1 MLDKYQ
7 GLKLLAAHGGG
18 YLPTYIGRS
27 DHAWSVR
34 SDAHSCKELPSSYLK
49 KITFDSLVYNPV
61 ALRNLV
67 EMVGEDNVTIGTDYP
82 FDMGVTNP
90 VDRLEAANFSDSVR
104 EKIASTNAA
113 KLFQWAN

>member
-34 SDAHSCKELPSSYLK
+34 SDAHSCQELPSSYLR
-49 KITFDSLVYNPV
+49 KITFDSLVYNPI

-67 EMVGEDNVTIGTDYP
+67 EMVGEDKVTIGTDYP

-90 VDRLEAANFSDSVR
+90 VDRLEEANFADSVR